1 MNEILIV
8 TGMSGAGR
16 STVSAA
22 LEDAGWSVIDNLPL
36 ELISRVSELASPGAA
51 EATGLAFIVGRSGGV
66 NPDQLI
72 RTIADLRLQGF
83 VAKLLF
89 LDAPDDVLVSRFEG
103 NRRRHPVAA
112 SSVAN
117 AIQGERNLLQPLVE
131 HADLNIDTGALNT
144 NQLRRRIAEMFNSVQ
159 SSSMRINVMSF
170 GYSNGIPRD
179 ADLVLDCRFLPNPHW
194 VEELRPRTGLE
205 QEVSDFV
212 LSHDD
217 AQRFV
222 GDLEAMLTWQIPAFA
237 KEGKT
242 YLSIAI
248 GCTGGKHRS
257 VAIAEEIARRIGV
270 GVTVFHRDVERS

>member
-1 MNEILIV
+1 MNEVLIV

-36 ELISRVSELASPGAA
+36 ELIARVSELATAGTPDM
-51 EATGLAFIVGRSGGV
+51 TGLAFIVGRSGV
-66 NPDQLI
+66 VDASVLLS
-72 RTIADLRLQGF
+72 TLAELRQQGF
-83 VAKLLF
+83 RAKLLF

-103 NRRRHPVAA
+103 NRRRHPVSA

-117 AIQGERNLLQPLVE
+117 AIQGERNLLRNLAE
-131 HADLNIDTGALNT
+131 NADLTIDTGSLNT
-144 NQLRRRIAEMFNSVQ
+144 NQLRRRIAEMFHTVRGSD
-159 SSSMRINVMSF
+159 MRINVMSF
-170 GYSNGIPRD
+170 GYSHGIPRD

-194 VEELRPRTGLE
+194 VEELRAHTGLE
-205 QEVSDFV
+205 REVADYV

-217 AQRFV
+217 AQHFV
-222 GDLEAMLTWQIPAFA
+222 GDIVNMLSWQIPAFA

-257 VAIAEEIARRIGV
+257 VAVTEEIARRLGV
-270 GVTVFHRDVERS
+270 PVTTFHRDVERS

>member
-8 TGMSGAGR
+8 AGMSGAGR

-36 ELISRVSELASPGAA
+36 ELIPRVSELASPGAP
-51 EATGLAFIVGRSGGV
+51 ETTGLAFIVGRSGGV
-66 NPDQLI
+66 DPELLMRI
-72 RTIADLRLQGF
+72 IGDLRMQGF
-83 VAKLLF
+83 TAKLLF

-103 NRRRHPVAA
+103 NRRRHPVSA

-117 AIQGERNLLQPLVE
+117 AIQGERNLLRPLAE
-131 HADLNIDTGALNT
+131 QADLSIDTGVLNT
-144 NQLRRRIAEMFNSVQ
+144 NQLRRRIAEMFKTVQ
-159 SSSMRINVMSF
+159 SHSMRINVMSF

-194 VEELRPRTGLE
+194 EEQLREHTGLE
-205 QEVSDFV
+205 RDVSEFV
-212 LSHDD
+212 LGNDD
-217 AQRFV
+217 AEHFV
-222 GDLEAMLTWQIPAFA
+222 GDIVNMLSWQIPAFA

-257 VAIAEEIARRIGV
+257 VAITEEIARRLGV
-270 GVTVFHRDVERS
+270 GATVFHRDVERS